1 MALMR
6 GDVYWV
12 AFDPSIGGEIQK
24 TRPAVIVSNDAAN
37 TVLNRVIVIPIS
49 SKTDRVY
56 PGEALI
62 QLNGESRKAMADQL
76 TTASKLR
83 LKSRIGNV
91 STEDMTRI
99 ERAMLLQLG
108 IKT

>member
-1 MALMR
+1 
-6 GDVYWV
+6 
-12 AFDPSIGGEIQK
+12 
-24 TRPAVIVSNDAAN
+24 
-37 TVLNRVIVIPIS
+37 VLNRVIVIPIS

-108 IKT
+108 IKI